1 VNVDGVAAASLS
13 PDPGEKVI
21 RVFIVAS
28 VRLYREGLA
37 AVLQRESGI
46 EVVRA
51 VADVGAFFRDPPCDA
66 ADVALLD
73 MTVDGSFAAAR
84 RVSSV
89 GSRPRIVAVAIPD
102 AEDPVIACAEAGVH
116 GYVTDDEPLDELF
129 AAVESAARGEARCSP
144 RVAAVLLRRIRSVA
158 HLASPREAARLTSR
172 ELEIVSLIAQG
183 LTNKEIAARLTIEL
197 PTVKNHVHN
206 ILAKVGVTHRAEAV
220 HRIWSGGLLQP
231 AAPVLAQD

>member
-116 GYVTDDEPLDELF
+116 GYVTDDEPLDEL
-129 AAVESAARGEARCSP
+129 
-144 RVAAVLLRRIRSVA
+144 VAAVLLRRIRSVA